1 MVTLHEV
8 ITFLVSMQISISSL
22 QTHNVNRC
30 GRSRHLARKLSLRRK
45 RSSPNV
51 FEMAATETITSIIL
65 IKLIRVS
72 LGTVRHPRRF
82 KIVVIDIQITLKQML
97 RDFIGIRV
105 NRAKKSGM
113 VNITSSVN
121 SRERSGKIGRAVQQ
135 ECRDRSRMPS
145 TAIFTLS
152 LHDALPICIILIKLI
167 RVSLGTVRHP
177 RRFKIVVIDIQI
189 TLKQMLRDF
198 IGIRVNRAKKSGMVN
213 ITSSVNSRERSGIN
227 TILHELNPLFT
238 INVTMRDIK
247 SKNVYSRVNSK
258 ATTQW
263 RKTESANGVHLEG
276 VASDNRSS

>member
-97 RDFIGIRV
+97 RDFIGIDRKSGSAGMPRPSSYAVFCLKKKQLDVDRLVAEAAALEADVRPLAVLEPRYVVARTDV
-105 NRAKKSGM
+105 NRVGREVVAELRFDLFRLRDLLRLHSFP
-113 VNITSSVN
+113 TRRSS
-121 SRERSGKIGRAVQQ
+121 
-135 ECRDRSRMPS
+135 D
-145 TAIFTLS
+145 L
-152 LHDALPICIILIKLI
+152 
-167 RVSLGTVRHP
+167 P

-198 IGIRVNRAKKSGMVN
+198 IG
-213 ITSSVNSRERSGIN
+213 
-227 TILHELNPLFT
+227 
-238 INVTMRDIK
+238 
-247 SKNVYSRVNSK
+247 
-258 ATTQW
+258 
-263 RKTESANGVHLEG
+263 
-276 VASDNRSS
+276 

>member
-97 RDFIGIRV
+97 RDFIGIDR
-105 NRAKKSGM
+105 KSGSAGM
-113 VNITSSVN
+113 PRPTSYAVFCLKKKRGLAKGNTDSAT
-121 SRERSGKIGRAVQQ
+121 RSGHGAGTRAPGALDRVRQVAI
-135 ECRDRSRMPS
+135 RDKEARF
-145 TAIFTLS
+145 TALLHHVTVES
-152 LHDALPICIILIKLI
+152 LRTAY
-167 RVSLGTVRHP
+167 LG
-177 RRFKIVVIDIQI
+177 
-189 TLKQMLRDF
+189 LRPQAAPGVD
-198 IGIRVNRAKKSGMVN
+198 G
-213 ITSSVNSRERSGIN
+213 T
-227 TILHELNPLFT
+227 TW
-238 INVTMRDIK
+238 
-247 SKNVYSRVNSK
+247 K
-258 ATTQW
+258 AYGQDL
-263 RKTESANGVHLEG
+263 EANLQH
-276 VASDNRSS
+276 

>member
-65 IKLIRVS
+65 IKLIRV
-72 LGTVRHPRRF
+72 
-82 KIVVIDIQITLKQML
+82 
-97 RDFIGIRV
+97 
-105 NRAKKSGM
+105 NRAKNSGM

-121 SRERSGKIGRAVQQ
+121 SRE
-135 ECRDRSRMPS
+135 M
-145 TAIFTLS
+145 
-152 LHDALPICIILIKLI
+152 
-167 RVSLGTVRHP
+167 
-177 RRFKIVVIDIQI
+177 
-189 TLKQMLRDF
+189 
-198 IGIRVNRAKKSGMVN
+198 
-213 ITSSVNSRERSGIN
+213 SGIN

>member
-97 RDFIGIRV
+97 RDFIGI
-105 NRAKKSGM
+105 
-113 VNITSSVN
+113 
-121 SRERSGKIGRAVQQ
+121 
-135 ECRDRSRMPS
+135 
-145 TAIFTLS
+145 
-152 LHDALPICIILIKLI
+152 
-167 RVSLGTVRHP
+167 
-177 RRFKIVVIDIQI
+177 
-189 TLKQMLRDF
+189 
-198 IGIRVNRAKKSGMVN
+198 MVN

>member
-22 QTHNVNRC
+22 QTQNVNRR

-97 RDFIGIRV
+97 RDFIGIR
-105 NRAKKSGM
+105 
-113 VNITSSVN
+113 
-121 SRERSGKIGRAVQQ
+121 
-135 ECRDRSRMPS
+135 D
-145 TAIFTLS
+145 
-152 LHDALPICIILIKLI
+152 
-167 RVSLGTVRHP
+167 
-177 RRFKIVVIDIQI
+177 
-189 TLKQMLRDF
+189 
-198 IGIRVNRAKKSGMVN
+198 NRAKKSGMVN

-227 TILHELNPLFT
+227 TILHELDRKSGSAGMPRPISYAVFCLTTKTLRGHVVDPLDAVLRVFDYVGFFFDDTPTTDIYTLSLHDALPIYNPET
-238 INVTMRDIK
+238 N
-247 SKNVYSRVNSK
+247 
-258 ATTQW
+258 A
-263 RKTESANGVHLEG
+263 
-276 VASDNRSS
+276 